1 MKMND
6 GKNEGTEKPAPEAQ
20 YIKLIRVGGSVVVG
34 AVIDTNCGPS
44 TGVLLCCMGLEAA
57 AQAYIGQFDGDEKAE
72 AIRRVATVFESQCK
86 TILAAS
92 IATHVA
98 TEAEGT
104 RDEAHD

>member
-98 TEAEGT
+98 SVEGGK
-104 RDEAHD
+104 DEAHD